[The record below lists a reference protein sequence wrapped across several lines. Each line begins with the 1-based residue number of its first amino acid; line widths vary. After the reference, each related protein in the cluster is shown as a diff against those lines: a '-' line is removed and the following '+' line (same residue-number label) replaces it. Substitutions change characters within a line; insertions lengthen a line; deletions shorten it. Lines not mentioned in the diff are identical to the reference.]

1 MRIGI
6 VAGEA
11 SGDLLGAGLIGA
23 IKQHFPDAQFEGI
36 AGPGMIAQGA
46 ESLFPMDRLSVMG
59 LTEVLGRYV
68 ELLGVRKKLAEHFIA
83 DPPDVFVGIDAP
95 DFNLGLELKLR
106 RAGIKTVHYVSPS
119 VWAWRQYRIKKI
131 ARAVDL
137 MLTLFPF
144 EADFYRDKHVP
155 VTFVGH
161 PLGDMIELQPDQAEY
176 RAQLQ
181 LPQDKKIV
189 AILPGS
195 RSTEL
200 RYLSDDFLRAALWLL
215 ERQPDLHFVA
225 PMANALRREQFEAA
239 LARLNQS
246 LPLTLLDGQSR
257 AAMAAADVVML
268 ASGTAALEA
277 MLLKKPMVVAYRVA
291 PITYWVYKPL
301 MRVSNFCLPNLL
313 AGERLVPEYI
323 QHELTPEAVGATLLD
338 YLQHPEQAQQLAQRF
353 LAIHK
358 TLKLNAS
365 EQAAQAIFTLL
376 ESS

>member
-11 SGDLLGAGLIGA
+11 SGDILGAGLISA
-23 IKQHFPDAQFEGI
+23 IKQKYPDAVFEGI
-36 AGPGMIAQGA
+36 AGPGMIEQGA
-46 ESLFPMDRLSVMG
+46 QSLFPMDRLSVMG
-59 LTEVLGRYV
+59 LTEVFGRYL
-68 ELLGVRKKLAEHFIA
+68 ELLGVRKQLAEHFIA
-83 DPPDVFVGIDAP
+83 NPPDVFIAIDAP

-144 EADFYRDKHVP
+144 EAEFYRQHNVP

-161 PLGDMIELQPDQAEY
+161 PLADMIELEPDQAAY

-181 LPQDKKIV
+181 LPVDKKIV

-200 RYLSDDFLRAALWLL
+200 RYLADDFLQTASWLL
-215 ERQPDLHFVA
+215 EREPDLHFVA
-225 PMANALRREQFEAA
+225 PMANAHRREQFEAA
-239 LARLNQS
+239 MGRLNQY
-246 LPLTLLDGQSR
+246 LPLTILDGQSR
-257 AAMAAADVVML
+257 AAMAAADVVLL

-301 MRVSNFCLPNLL
+301 VRVSNFCLPNLL
-313 AGERLVPEYI
+313 AGERLVSEFI
-323 QHELTPEAVGATLLD
+323 QHDLTPQALGAALLD
-338 YLQHPEQAQQLAQRF
+338 FLQQPQHTQQLAQRF
-353 LAIHK
+353 LSIHE
-358 TLKLNAS
+358 TLKCNAN
-365 EQAAQAIFTLL
+365 EQAAKAILSL
-376 ESS
+376 VEAA

>member
-11 SGDLLGAGLIGA
+11 SGDLLGAGLISA
-23 IKQHFPDAQFEGI
+23 LQQLCPDAEFEGI
-36 AGPGMIAQGA
+36 AGPGMLALGA
-46 ESLFPMDRLSVMG
+46 KSLFPMDRLSVMG
-59 LTEVLGRYV
+59 LTEVLSRYG
-68 ELLGVRKKLAEHFIA
+68 ELLGMRRQLARHYI
-83 DPPDVFVGIDAP
+83 DNPPDVFIGIDAP
-95 DFNLGLELKLR
+95 DFNLGLEIKLR
-106 RAGIKTVHYVSPS
+106 RAGIRTVHYVSPS
-119 VWAWRQYRIKKI
+119 VWAWRQYRVKKI

-144 EADFYRDKHVP
+144 EADFYRDHQVP

-161 PLGDMIELQPDQAEY
+161 PLADMIELQPDQAAY

-181 LPQDKKIV
+181 LPQDKQIV

-200 RYLSDDFLRAALWLL
+200 RFLADDFLRAALWLV

-225 PMANALRREQFEAA
+225 PMANPHRREQFEAA
-239 LARLNQS
+239 LARLPQP

-257 AAMAAADVVML
+257 PAMAAADVVML

-301 MRVSNFCLPNLL
+301 VRVSNFCLPNLL
-313 AGERLVPEYI
+313 AGERLVPEFI
-323 QHELTPEAVGATLLD
+323 QHELTPQAIGEALLE
-338 YLQHPEQAQQLAQRF
+338 YLQHPQHAQQLAQRF

-358 TLKLNAS
+358 SLKQDAS
-365 EQAAQAIFTLL
+365 AQAAQAIIRML

>member
-11 SGDLLGAGLIGA
+11 SGDLLGAGLISA
-23 IKQHFPDAQFEGI
+23 IKRRFPDARFEGI

-46 ESLFPMDRLSVMG
+46 NSLFPMDRLSVMG
-59 LTEVLGRYV
+59 LTEVFSRYL
-68 ELLGVRKKLAEHFIA
+68 ELLSARKKLAQRFIA

-106 RAGIKTVHYVSPS
+106 LAGIKTVHYVSPS
-119 VWAWRQYRIKKI
+119 VWAWRQYRIRKI

-144 EADFYRDKHVP
+144 EADFYRDKNVP

-161 PLGDMIELQPDQAEY
+161 PLADMIELQPDQAKY
-176 RAQLQ
+176 RTQLQ
-181 LPQDKKIV
+181 LPRDKKIV

-200 RYLSDDFLRAALWLL
+200 RYLSDDFLQAALWLL
-215 ERQPDLHFVA
+215 EKEPDLHFVA
-225 PMANALRREQFEAA
+225 PMANAHRRQQFAAA
-239 LARLNQS
+239 LARLTKS
-246 LPLTLLDGQSR
+246 LPVTILDGQSR

-277 MLLKKPMVVAYRVA
+277 MLLKKPMVVAYRVS
-291 PITYWVYKPL
+291 PITYWAYKPL
-301 MRVSNFCLPNLL
+301 VRVENFCLPNLL
-313 AGERLVPEYI
+313 AGEQVVPEFI
-323 QHELTPEAVGATLLD
+323 QKALTPQAVGAALLN
-338 YLQHPEQAQQLAQRF
+338 YLQHPKQTQQLEERF
-353 LAIHK
+353 LKIHH
-358 TLKLNAS
+358 TLKRDAS
-365 EQAAQAIFTLL
+365 EQAAQAIINLVAAA
-376 ESS
+376 